1 MMVTIME
8 MATGKTIEGAGQER
22 YDEEVL
28 NAGVIPHELV
38 AQLGLQTVHA
48 ERSAP
53 VQCDMSA
60 SAYAED
66 FLDRIY
72 LNQE

>member
-1 MMVTIME
+1 MVTIME
-8 MATGKTIEGAGQER
+8 MATGKRIEEPEQER

-28 NAGVIPHELV
+28 NAGGIPHELV

-48 ERSAP
+48 ERAAP
-53 VQCDMSA
+53 VECDMSA

-72 LNQE
+72 LHQE